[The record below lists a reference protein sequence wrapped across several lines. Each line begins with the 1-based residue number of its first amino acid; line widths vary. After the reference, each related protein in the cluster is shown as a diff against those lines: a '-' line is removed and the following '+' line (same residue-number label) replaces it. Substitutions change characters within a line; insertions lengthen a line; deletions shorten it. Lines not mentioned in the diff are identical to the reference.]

1 MANILKLIPTL
12 QSVAIMSD
20 NLEFA
25 KKKKHKSTDFV
36 KQGVKNLVGV
46 SLVNETAKFID

>member
-20 NLEFA
+20 NLEFT
-25 KKKKHKSTDFV
+25 KKKHKTTDFV
-36 KQGVKNLVGV
+36 KQGTKNLVGI
-46 SLVNETAKFID
+46 SLISETAKFID

>member
-20 NLEFA
+20 NLEFT
-25 KKKKHKSTDFV
+25 KKKHKSTDFV
-36 KQGVKNLVGV
+36 KQGVKNLVGI
-46 SLVNETAKFID
+46 SLMNETAKFID